1 MNARTETPGRLLLA
15 DDEETF
21 LLATADLLRMEGYL
35 VDTAR
40 DGFEAADFLR
50 ENTYDLLISDIL
62 MPGNQDLDFI
72 RLAAELSPDL
82 QVLLITGY
90 PSVTTAMQAIRL
102 PVAAYLTKPVN
113 FDELKA
119 TVGTCVTSAH
129 AQRAVRSSHDRLRE
143 WVEDLETI
151 RSVVQAAPTAL
162 DQARSREVLGLA
174 LGNIAGVLL
183 DMKALFDLTLSGQE
197 NSDACMV
204 QNCPRLQERN
214 AVILEAIQVLEHTK
228 GSFKSKELG
237 QLREQLQQALKD

>member
-1 MNARTETPGRLLLA
+1 MTPSTESPGRLLMA
-15 DDEETF
+15 DDEEVF
-21 LLATADLLRMEGYL
+21 LQATADLLRCEGYL

-102 PVAAYLTKPVN
+102 PVAAYLTKPVD
-113 FDELKA
+113 FDELRA
-119 TVGTCVTSAH
+119 QVRACVLSAH
-129 AQRAVRSSHDRLRE
+129 AQRAVSSSHDRLKD
-143 WVEDLETI
+143 WVEDLERI
-151 RSVVQAAPTAL
+151 RSLVQAAPTAL
-162 DQARSREVLGLA
+162 DRTRSREVLGLA
-174 LGNIAGVLL
+174 LGNIAGVLM
-183 DMKALFDLTLSGQE
+183 DMKALFDLTLTGAPGGETCTVQ
-197 NSDACMV
+197 AC
-204 QNCPRLQERN
+204 PHLRDRTDLIRET
-214 AVILEAIQVLEHTK
+214 IQVLEHTK

-237 QLREQLQQALKD
+237 QLRARLERSLEP

>member
-1 MNARTETPGRLLLA
+1 MNSLNQNPGRLLMA

-21 LLATADLLRMEGYL
+21 LLATADLLRQEGYL

-72 RLAAELSPDL
+72 RLASELSPDL
-82 QVLLITGY
+82 QVVLITGY

-102 PVAAYLTKPVN
+102 PVAAYLTKPVE

-119 TVGTCVTSAH
+119 QVRACVTSAH
-129 AQRAVRSSHDRLRE
+129 AQRAVRSSHDRLLE
-143 WVEDLETI
+143 WVEDLDKI
-151 RSVVQAAPTAL
+151 RSVVRAAPSSL
-162 DQARSREVLGLA
+162 DRARSREVLGLA

-183 DMKALFDLTLSGQE
+183 DMKALFDLTLAGG
-197 NSDACMV
+197 NSTDTCTV
-204 QNCPRLQERN
+204 LNCPRLQERN
-214 AVILEAIQVLEHTK
+214 ALILETIRVLEHTK
-228 GSFKSKELG
+228 HSFKSKELG
-237 QLREQLQQALKD
+237 QLREKLEQAAMD

>member
-1 MNARTETPGRLLLA
+1 MA

-21 LLATADLLRMEGYL
+21 LLATADLLRQEGYL
-35 VDTAR
+35 VDTAL

-72 RLAAELSPDL
+72 KLASELSPDL
-82 QVLLITGY
+82 QVLLITGF
-90 PSVTTAMQAIRL
+90 PSVTTAMQAIKL
-102 PVAAYLTKPVN
+102 PVAAYLTKPVD
-113 FDELKA
+113 FDELKGHVRA
-119 TVGTCVTSAH
+119 CVTSAH
-129 AQRAVRSSHDRLRE
+129 AHRAVRSSHDRLLE

-162 DQARSREVLGLA
+162 DRSRSREVLGLA

-183 DMKALFDLTLSGQE
+183 DMKALFDLTLSE
-197 NSDACMV
+197 SNSPDTCTV
-204 QNCPRLQERN
+204 QNCPRLKEQAALIQET
-214 AVILEAIQVLEHTK
+214 IQVLEHTK

-237 QLREQLQQALKD
+237 QHREKLEQAVKT